1 MQVLW
6 ICRYI
11 VNTRRKFHYAE
22 TVFKPLVSCSWV
34 DEICQGKLVNF
45 SQPLIRLTV
54 DEFALIRVEP
64 NKAMNRI
71 SYFVHRL
78 IIGWCGPPLSSLPP
92 VLKRICVHRNVNKCG
107 DPFTP
112 ASPLL
117 TVPSFVPTPCIEAV
131 RTIASGFACMPGSV

>member
-1 MQVLW
+1 MAEGRRSKYSAPVRVLVAAISRYEFSDGVVMQVLW

-34 DEICQGKLVNF
+34 DEICQGKLMNL

-64 NKAMNRI
+64 NKAMNRV

-78 IIGWCGPPLSSLPP
+78 VIGWYGPPLSSLPP
-92 VLKRICVHRNVNKCG
+92 VLKRICVHRNV
-107 DPFTP
+107 
-112 ASPLL
+112 
-117 TVPSFVPTPCIEAV
+117 
-131 RTIASGFACMPGSV
+131 